1 MRFPRPSRPSRSTSV
16 PVVAVAV
23 TLALVAVACGG
34 GGGGGGGG
42 ASGKLPRCPLDAL
55 EEAKKPV
62 EVVVWHGL
70 NEALLPAFTP
80 LVDEFNRSQSE
91 VKVTLVAQGGYDD
104 VLEKFKA
111 GLASGDLA
119 DLMQLEDTAT
129 QLAADTRAIFPA
141 QACMEADR
149 FKRSDLLDRIVSYYS
164 VDGVLLPA
172 YFNVSNPIL
181 YYDKAAY
188 EKAGLDPER
197 PPATLADVK
206 EYSEKLVAAGYPHG
220 YALKTD
226 PWILEQWSAK
236 GGVTYVNNGNGRRAR
251 ATAVTWDNE
260 VAKGIFTWMKE
271 MVDRGLA
278 VTNPDQGQNAIN
290 NFLAVRNG
298 EAAMTVDTSA
308 ALGRVTEVI
317 ETGQGGSV
325 RLGVGPMPGPVGKGG
340 VLVGGGAW
348 YLSNKSSPAEIA
360 AAWKFAKFL
369 LEPRNVAFFS
379 AGTGYLPIRKAALT
393 EPVLVERWEKYPG
406 FRVAY
411 EQLVQGVEN
420 DATAGPLLGDYLGV
434 RNVVR
439 NAIQAMLTQGKSP
452 QAALTDAARE
462 ADKVIAEYNR
472 RIGG

>member
-1 MRFPRPSRPSRSTSV
+1 V
-16 PVVAVAV
+16 AAVAAAV
-23 TLALVAVACGG
+23 ALALVAAACGGG

-42 ASGKLPRCPLDAL
+42 ASGKLPRCPLAALKDADT
-55 EEAKKPV
+55 PV

-80 LVDEFNRSQSE
+80 LVDEFNRSQSD

-111 GLASGDLA
+111 GLRSGDLP

-129 QLAADTRAIFPA
+129 QLVADTQAVFPA
-141 QACMEADR
+141 QACMEADGFER
-149 FKRSDLLDRIVSYYS
+149 ADLLERIVSYYS
-164 VDGVLLPA
+164 VDDVLLPA

-188 EKAGLDPER
+188 ERAGLDPET
-197 PPATLADVK
+197 PPATLEEVK

-251 ATAVTWDNE
+251 ATAVTWDNK
-260 VAKGIFTWMKE
+260 VAEGIFTWIKD

-348 YLSNKSSPAEIA
+348 YLSKKSSPAKIA

-379 AGTGYLPIRKAALT
+379 AGTGYLPIRKAALD
-393 EPVLVERWEKYPG
+393 EPVLTERWAKYPG

-420 DATAGPLLGDYLGV
+420 DATAGPLLGDYVGV

-439 NAIQAMLTQGKSP
+439 NAIQSMLTQGKAP
-452 QAALTDAARE
+452 KAALADAARE
-462 ADKVIAEYNR
+462 ADKVIAEYNQ